1 MSAITISH
9 PILSQSW
16 GTSSK
21 IYHME
26 STTKISPNYLR
37 DYATLFGI
45 GGTIIILD
53 QTTKFLVRRN
63 LALGEWWSP
72 WEWLE
77 PYARIVNWKNT
88 GAAFGILPSL
98 GDAIA
103 ILAIVVAIAIVYYFP
118 RVPREDW
125 PLRLAMGLEFGGAV
139 GNLFDRLTIGWV
151 TDFVSIWRFPVFN
164 VADLCITLGVIV
176 LLLGVWFQERKKDVT
191 PITKEGDLST
201 ETNSDQIPEENVG
214 E

>member
-1 MSAITISH
+1 
-9 PILSQSW
+9 
-16 GTSSK
+16 
-21 IYHME
+21 ME
-26 STTKISPNYLR
+26 STSKVSFNNLHDYL
-37 DYATLFGI
+37 TLFGI
-45 GGTIIILD
+45 GGAIIILD
-53 QTTKFLVRRN
+53 QTTKFLVRSN
-63 LALGEWWSP
+63 LALSEWWSP

-98 GDAIA
+98 GDFIA
-103 ILAIVVAIAIVYYFP
+103 ILAVVVAIAIVYYFP

-125 PLRLAMGLEFGGAV
+125 TLRLAMGLEFGGAL

-164 VADLCITLGVIV
+164 VADFCITMGVIV
-176 LLLGVWFQERKKDVT
+176 LLLGVWSQERKKELPSDALESVL
-191 PITKEGDLST
+191 PPENS
-201 ETNSDQIPEENVG
+201 SDQIGGENIG

>member
-1 MSAITISH
+1 
-9 PILSQSW
+9 
-16 GTSSK
+16 
-21 IYHME
+21 ME
-26 STTKISPNYLR
+26 STSKVSFSNLR
-37 DYATLFGI
+37 DYLTLFGI
-45 GGTIIILD
+45 GGAIIILD
-53 QTTKFLVRRN
+53 QTTKFLVRSN
-63 LALGEWWSP
+63 LASSEWWSP

-98 GDAIA
+98 GDFIA
-103 ILAIVVAIAIVYYFP
+103 ILAVVVAIAIVYYFP

-125 PLRLAMGLEFGGAV
+125 TLRLAMGLEFGGAL

-164 VADLCITLGVIV
+164 VADFCITMGVIV
-176 LLLGVWFQERKKDVT
+176 LLLGVWSQERKKELPSDALETV
-191 PITKEGDLST
+191 LSP
-201 ETNSDQIPEENVG
+201 ENSSDQIGGENLG

>member
-1 MSAITISH
+1 
-9 PILSQSW
+9 
-16 GTSSK
+16 
-21 IYHME
+21 ME
-26 STTKISPNYLR
+26 STSKVSFSNLR
-37 DYATLFGI
+37 DYLTLFGI
-45 GGTIIILD
+45 GGAIIILD
-53 QTTKFLVRRN
+53 QTTKFLVRSN
-63 LALGEWWSP
+63 LALSEWWSP

-98 GDAIA
+98 GDFIA
-103 ILAIVVAIAIVYYFP
+103 ILAVVVAIAIVYYFP

-125 PLRLAMGLEFGGAV
+125 TLRLAMGLEFGGAL

-164 VADLCITLGVIV
+164 VADFCITMGVIV
-176 LLLGVWFQERKKDVT
+176 LLLGVWSQERKKELPSDALESVL
-191 PITKEGDLST
+191 PPENS
-201 ETNSDQIPEENVG
+201 SDQIGGENIG

>member
-1 MSAITISH
+1 
-9 PILSQSW
+9 
-16 GTSSK
+16 
-21 IYHME
+21 ME
-26 STTKISPNYLR
+26 SSAKITPNYLR
-37 DYATLFGI
+37 DYLTLFGF
-45 GGTIIILD
+45 GGVIIILD
-53 QTTKFLVRRN
+53 QTTKVLVRRN

-98 GDAIA
+98 GEAIA
-103 ILAIVVAIAIVYYFP
+103 VLAIIVAIAIVYYFP

-125 PLRLAMGLEFGGAV
+125 TLRLAMGLTFSGAL

-151 TDFVSIWRFPVFN
+151 TDFISIWRFPVFN
-164 VADLCITLGVIV
+164 IADLCITLGVIV
-176 LLLGVWFQERKKDVT
+176 LLLGVWSQERNLDD
-191 PITKEGDLST
+191 DLSET
-201 ETNSDQIPEENVG
+201 EVDITPDTSSDQVPEENMG

>member
-1 MSAITISH
+1 
-9 PILSQSW
+9 
-16 GTSSK
+16 
-21 IYHME
+21 ME
-26 STTKISPNYLR
+26 STSKTSTNYLR
-37 DYATLFGI
+37 DYLILFGI

-53 QTTKFLVRRN
+53 QITKVLVRRN

-77 PYARIVNWKNT
+77 PYFRIVNWKNT

-98 GDAIA
+98 GDFIA
-103 ILAIVVAIAIVYYFP
+103 ILAVVVAIAIVYYFP

-125 PLRLAMGLEFGGAV
+125 TLRLAMGLTFGGAL
-139 GNLFDRLTIGWV
+139 GNLIDRLTIGWV
-151 TDFVSIWRFPVFN
+151 TDYMSIWRFPVFN

-176 LLLGVWFQERKKDVT
+176 LLLGVWSQERNKDAESELLEDEL
-191 PITKEGDLST
+191 PSEKS
-201 ETNSDQIPEENVG
+201 SDQVGGENLS

>member
-1 MSAITISH
+1 
-9 PILSQSW
+9 
-16 GTSSK
+16 
-21 IYHME
+21 ME
-26 STTKISPNYLR
+26 STVKTSPKYLR
-37 DYATLFGI
+37 DYLTLFGI
-45 GGTIIILD
+45 SGVIIVLD
-53 QTTKFLVRRN
+53 QTTKVLVRRN

-103 ILAIVVAIAIVYYFP
+103 VLAIVVAIAIVYYFP
-118 RVPREDW
+118 RIPREDW
-125 PLRLAMGLEFGGAV
+125 TLRLAMGLTFSGAL

-151 TDFVSIWRFPVFN
+151 TDFISIWRFPVFN

-176 LLLGVWFQERKKDVT
+176 LLFGVWSQERNKDSALDATEV
-191 PITKEGDLST
+191 DLTSDSS
-201 ETNSDQIPEENVG
+201 SDQIPEENVG

>member
-1 MSAITISH
+1 
-9 PILSQSW
+9 
-16 GTSSK
+16 
-21 IYHME
+21 ME
-26 STTKISPNYLR
+26 STSKVSFNNLR
-37 DYATLFGI
+37 DYLTLFGI
-45 GGTIIILD
+45 GGAIIILD
-53 QTTKFLVRRN
+53 QTTKFLVRSN
-63 LALGEWWSP
+63 LALSEWWSP

-98 GDAIA
+98 GDFIA
-103 ILAIVVAIAIVYYFP
+103 ILAVVVAIAIVYYFP

-125 PLRLAMGLEFGGAV
+125 TLRLAMGLEFGGAL

-164 VADLCITLGVIV
+164 VADFCITMGVIV
-176 LLLGVWFQERKKDVT
+176 LLLGVWSQERKKELPSDALESVL
-191 PITKEGDLST
+191 PPENS
-201 ETNSDQIPEENVG
+201 SDQIGGENIG